1 MSVIF
6 GAKMNFISLRR
17 SVIAANVIISILL
30 MLLST
35 ISHASAAENC
45 QLQRIDNTTDN
56 QAIPLIAGQ
65 KSSLSINRG
74 ENQFILYC
82 SLEKSAVFSFQ
93 RHGLNAYALQQN
105 NINKV
110 PLPSGEVS
118 FLIDKGT
125 TSSQITLQSKFYYN
139 PKFQWQHMD
148 NFIVSSQKHNLIM
161 GLFYGLSITLML
173 YVLILSSKVKDSALK
188 LYSAYVFCITSFIL
202 LQEGQLYLY
211 IASDLLKPIHIIYLF
226 SIGLTV
232 VSATWFMC
240 EILKINSQ
248 FPRVSTV
255 FKFISLIVL
264 LACLSRIVN
273 QNINF
278 LTISGIIMG
287 YGTLILVAAIFFT
300 SVLQMHR
307 GVSDARLVFAAL
319 LIVLVSMTFRIILLD
334 SNIFIQRYGF
344 IIAFAVEGFMLA
356 IVVSRRIGR
365 ITLAKEKA
373 ENDAD
378 IDMLCNILNRRG
390 FTSKAK
396 ELINFQKKT
405 GTTLGIFY
413 VDIDDFKQLNDRYG
427 HHIGDVA
434 LKEVAKYLNGKMRME
449 DVVGRIGGDEFVAL
463 ASFRNNAE
471 IDAKFAELK
480 LHLTR
485 FSFSLHQ
492 QEFYLSASI
501 GFAIFKNPPADL
513 DTLLAAGDAAMYQTK
528 SHRKAPYGSIIP
540 TSAQP

>member
-1 MSVIF
+1 
-6 GAKMNFISLRR
+6 MNSISLKR
-17 SVIAANVIISILL
+17 SGIIANVIISILL

-45 QLQRIDNTTDN
+45 QLQRIDNATDH
-56 QAIPLIAGQ
+56 QATPLIAGQ
-65 KSSLSINRG
+65 KSNVTVNRG
-74 ENQFILYC
+74 ENQFILSC
-82 SLEKSAVFSFQ
+82 SLQNSAVFSFQ
-93 RHGLNAYALQQN
+93 RHGLDAFSLQQN
-105 NINKV
+105 NIDKV
-110 PLPSGEVS
+110 PLPSAEVS

-139 PKFQWQHMD
+139 PRFQWHHMD
-148 NFIVSSQKHNLIM
+148 SFIVSSQKHNLIM

-188 LYSAYVFCITSFIL
+188 LYSAYIFCITSFIL

-211 IASDLLKPIHIIYLF
+211 IASDLLVPVHIIYLF

-248 FPRVSTV
+248 FPRASTV
-255 FKFISLIVL
+255 FKFISVIVL
-264 LACLSRIVN
+264 IACLSRIMN
-273 QNINF
+273 HNINT
-278 LTISGIIMG
+278 LAISGMIMG

-300 SVLQMHR
+300 SVLQMYR
-307 GVSDARLVFAAL
+307 GVSDAGLVFAAL

-334 SNIFIQRYGF
+334 SNVFIQRYGF

-373 ENDAD
+373 ENDAGL
-378 IDMLCNILNRRG
+378 DMLCNILNRRG
-390 FTSKAK
+390 FTTKAK
-396 ELINFQKKT
+396 ELINLQRQT

-413 VDIDDFKQLNDRYG
+413 VDIDNFKQLNDRYG

-434 LKEVAKYLNGKMRME
+434 LKEVANYLNGKMRME
-449 DVVGRIGGDEFVAL
+449 DAVGRIGGDEFVAL
-463 ASFRNNAE
+463 ASFRNNTE

-480 LHLTR
+480 HHFTR
-485 FSFSLHQ
+485 FSFNLQQ

-501 GFAIFKNPPADL
+501 GFAIFNTPPADL
-513 DTLLAAGDAAMYQTK
+513 DTLLAAGDAAMYQAK
-528 SHRKAPYGSIIP
+528 SHRKAQAL
-540 TSAQP
+540 TEVTAN